1 MDIALYRKYRPKSFF
16 EVIGQ
21 DHVVKSLQ
29 GALELGKISH
39 AYLFTGPRGTG
50 KTTMARL
57 LAKTVNCANQ
67 SFGDRVSPSASA
79 SFAKAATEAE
89 AEAQGGSEPCNKCDS
104 CQNFNDGRT
113 LDLIEIDA
121 ASNRGIDEI
130 RQLRDGIKYAPTI
143 GKYKVFIIDEVHQL
157 TKEAFNALLKTLEEP
172 PAHAIF
178 ILATTEAHKVPET
191 ILSRVQ
197 QFAFRRLSVAEIIKK
212 LQKIVEAEKIKIDED
227 AVRLIAAYAGGSYRD
242 AESMLEQLRVWNDKI
257 IVKED
262 IEELLGAVDFEKVK
276 VMTDY
281 LNNAGAKEAIDY
293 VGTLTEGGTDLEM
306 FAKTLINHLRKIMLI
321 KVDSSLASLMAQE
334 LTPEQME
341 IVKKQADVF
350 SLSDVAQA
358 IKIFTIAQND
368 IKRSPIPSLP
378 IELAVVEIINNKK

>member
-1 MDIALYRKYRPKSFF
+1 MRNLVLYRKYRPQSWD

-21 DHVVKSLQ
+21 EHVVRTLTN
-29 GALELGKISH
+29 ALKLNRVSH
-39 AYLFTGPRGTG
+39 AYLFSGPRGTG
-50 KTTMARL
+50 KTTIARL
-57 LAKTVNCANQ
+57 LAKSVGCA
-67 SFGDRVSPSASA
+67 D
-79 SFAKAATEAE
+79 
-89 AEAQGGSEPCNKCDS
+89 
-104 CQNFNDGRT
+104 

-130 RQLRDGIKYAPTI
+130 RELRDGIKLAPTA

-178 ILATTEAHKVPET
+178 ILATTEAHKVPGT

-197 QFAFRRLSVAEIIKK
+197 QFAFRRLTIAEIIRK
-212 LQKIVEAEKIKIDED
+212 LQKIVEAEKIKIDEN

-257 IVKED
+257 IMKED

-276 VMTDY
+276 AMTDY

-293 VGTLTEGGTDLEM
+293 VGSLTEGGTDLEM
-306 FAKTLINHLRKIMLI
+306 FAKALINHLRKIMLV

-341 IVKKQADVF
+341 IVKKQADAF
-350 SLSDVAQA
+350 SLNDVVQA
-358 IKIFTIAQND
+358 IRIFTVAQND

-378 IELAVVEIINNKK
+378 IELAVVEIINNKI

>member
-1 MDIALYRKYRPKSFF
+1 MGNLVLYRKYRPQNWD

-21 DHVVKSLQ
+21 EHVVRTLTS
-29 GALELGKISH
+29 ALKLDRVSH
-39 AYLFTGPRGTG
+39 AYLFSGPRGTG
-50 KTTMARL
+50 KTTIARL
-57 LAKTVNCANQ
+57 LAKSVGCA
-67 SFGDRVSPSASA
+67 D
-79 SFAKAATEAE
+79 
-89 AEAQGGSEPCNKCDS
+89 
-104 CQNFNDGRT
+104 

-130 RQLRDGIKYAPTI
+130 RQLRDGIKFAPTA

-178 ILATTEAHKVPET
+178 ILATTEPHKVPET

-197 QFAFRRLSVAEIIKK
+197 RFAFRRLTVVEIIKK
-212 LQKIVEAEKIKIDED
+212 LQKIVEAEKIKINED

-242 AESMLEQLRVWNDKI
+242 AESMLEQLRVWSDKI
-257 IVKED
+257 ITKED

-276 VMTDY
+276 AMTDY
-281 LNNAGAKEAIDY
+281 LNNTGVKEAIDY
-293 VGTLTEGGTDLEM
+293 VGKLTEGGTDLEI

-334 LTPEQME
+334 LTPDQME

-350 SLSDVAQA
+350 SLDTVARA
-358 IKIFTIAQND
+358 IRIFMVAQND

-378 IELAVVEIINNKK
+378 IELAIVEIINNKI

>member
-1 MDIALYRKYRPKSFF
+1 MRNLVLYRKYRPQSWD

-21 DHVVKSLQ
+21 EHVVRTLTN
-29 GALELGKISH
+29 ALKLNRVSH
-39 AYLFTGPRGTG
+39 AYLFSGPRGTG
-50 KTTMARL
+50 KTTIARL
-57 LAKTVNCANQ
+57 LAKSVGCA
-67 SFGDRVSPSASA
+67 D
-79 SFAKAATEAE
+79 
-89 AEAQGGSEPCNKCDS
+89 
-104 CQNFNDGRT
+104 

-130 RQLRDGIKYAPTI
+130 RELRDGIKFAPTA

-197 QFAFRRLSVAEIIKK
+197 QFAFRRLTIAEIIRK
-212 LQKIVEAEKIKIDED
+212 LQKIVEAEKIKIDEN

-257 IVKED
+257 IMKED

-276 VMTDY
+276 AMTDY

-293 VGTLTEGGTDLEM
+293 VGSLTEGGTDLEM
-306 FAKTLINHLRKIMLI
+306 FAKALINHLRKIMLV

-341 IVKKQADVF
+341 IVKKQADAF
-350 SLSDVAQA
+350 SLNDVVQA
-358 IKIFTIAQND
+358 IRIFTVAQND

-378 IELAVVEIINNKK
+378 IELAVVEIINNKI

>member
-1 MDIALYRKYRPKSFF
+1 MRNLVLYRKYRPQSWD

-21 DHVVKSLQ
+21 EHVVRTLTN
-29 GALELGKISH
+29 ALKLNRVSH
-39 AYLFTGPRGTG
+39 AYLFSGPRGTG
-50 KTTMARL
+50 KTTIARL
-57 LAKTVNCANQ
+57 LAKSVGCA
-67 SFGDRVSPSASA
+67 D
-79 SFAKAATEAE
+79 
-89 AEAQGGSEPCNKCDS
+89 
-104 CQNFNDGRT
+104 

-130 RQLRDGIKYAPTI
+130 RELRNGIKFAPTA

-178 ILATTEAHKVPET
+178 ILATTEAHKVPGT

-197 QFAFRRLSVAEIIKK
+197 QFAFRRLTIAEIIRK
-212 LQKIVEAEKIKIDED
+212 LQKIVEAEKIKIDEN

-257 IVKED
+257 IMKED

-276 VMTDY
+276 AMTDY

-293 VGTLTEGGTDLEM
+293 VGSLTEGGTDLEM
-306 FAKTLINHLRKIMLI
+306 FAKALINHLRKIMLV

-341 IVKKQADVF
+341 IVKKQADAF
-350 SLSDVAQA
+350 SLNDVVQA
-358 IKIFTIAQND
+358 IRIFTVAQND

-378 IELAVVEIINNKK
+378 IELAVVEIINNKI

>member
-1 MDIALYRKYRPKSFF
+1 MGNLVLYRKYRPQNWD

-21 DHVVKSLQ
+21 EHVVRTLTN
-29 GALELGKISH
+29 ALKLGRVSH
-39 AYLFTGPRGTG
+39 AYLFSGPRGTG
-50 KTTMARL
+50 KTTIARL
-57 LAKTVNCANQ
+57 LAKSVGCV
-67 SFGDRVSPSASA
+67 D
-79 SFAKAATEAE
+79 
-89 AEAQGGSEPCNKCDS
+89 
-104 CQNFNDGRT
+104 

-130 RQLRDGIKYAPTI
+130 RQLRDGIKFAPTA

-178 ILATTEAHKVPET
+178 ILATTEVHKVPET

-197 QFAFRRLSVAEIIKK
+197 QFAFRRLRVAEIIKK

-242 AESMLEQLRVWNDKI
+242 AESMLEQLRVWSDKI
-257 IVKED
+257 ITKED

-276 VMTDY
+276 AMTDC
-281 LNNAGAKEAIDY
+281 LGGARPTEQSFGRAKEAIDY

-306 FAKTLINHLRKIMLI
+306 FAKAIVNHLRKIMLI
-321 KVDSSLASLMAQE
+321 KVDSSLASLMSQE
-334 LTPEQME
+334 LTPEQIE
-341 IVKKQADVF
+341 IVKKQADAF
-350 SLSDVAQA
+350 SLDNVARA
-358 IKIFTIAQND
+358 IRIFMVAQND

-378 IELAVVEIINNKK
+378 IELAVVEIINNK

>member
-1 MDIALYRKYRPKSFF
+1 MRTLINALKLDR
-16 EVIGQ
+16 V
-21 DHVVKSLQ
+21 
-29 GALELGKISH
+29 SH
-39 AYLFTGPRGTG
+39 AYLFSGPRGTG
-50 KTTMARL
+50 KTTIARL
-57 LAKTVNCANQ
+57 LAKSVGCV
-67 SFGDRVSPSASA
+67 D
-79 SFAKAATEAE
+79 
-89 AEAQGGSEPCNKCDS
+89 
-104 CQNFNDGRT
+104 

-130 RQLRDGIKYAPTI
+130 RQLRDGIKFTPTVGI
-143 GKYKVFIIDEVHQL
+143 SKVFIIDEVHQL

-197 QFAFRRLSVAEIIKK
+197 QFAFRRLTVLEIMKK
-212 LQKIVEAEKIKIDED
+212 LGKIIEAEKIKINDD
-227 AVRLIAAYAGGSYRD
+227 AVRLIANYAGGSYRD

-257 IVKED
+257 IAKED

-276 VMTDY
+276 AMTDY

-293 VGTLTEGGTDLEM
+293 VGVLTEGGTDLEM
-306 FAKTLINHLRKIMLI
+306 FAKALVNHLRKIMLI

-341 IVKKQADVF
+341 IVIKQADVF
-350 SLSDVAQA
+350 SLDNVARA
-358 IKIFTIAQND
+358 IRIFMVAQND

-378 IELAVVEIINNKK
+378 IELAVVEIINNKI

>member
-1 MDIALYRKYRPKSFF
+1 MRNLVLYRKYRPQSWD

-21 DHVVKSLQ
+21 EHVVRTLTN
-29 GALELGKISH
+29 ALKLNRVSH
-39 AYLFTGPRGTG
+39 AYLFSGPRGTG
-50 KTTMARL
+50 KTTIARL
-57 LAKTVNCANQ
+57 LAKSVGCV
-67 SFGDRVSPSASA
+67 D
-79 SFAKAATEAE
+79 
-89 AEAQGGSEPCNKCDS
+89 
-104 CQNFNDGRT
+104 

-130 RQLRDGIKYAPTI
+130 RELRDGIKFAPTA

-178 ILATTEAHKVPET
+178 ILATTEAHKVPGT

-197 QFAFRRLSVAEIIKK
+197 QFAFRRLTIAEIIRK
-212 LQKIVEAEKIKIDED
+212 LQKIVEAEKIKIDEN

-257 IVKED
+257 IMKED

-276 VMTDY
+276 AMTDY

-293 VGTLTEGGTDLEM
+293 VGSLTEGGTDLEM
-306 FAKTLINHLRKIMLI
+306 FAKALINHLRKIMLV

-341 IVKKQADVF
+341 IVKKQADAF
-350 SLSDVAQA
+350 SLNDVVQA
-358 IKIFTIAQND
+358 IRIFTVAQND

-378 IELAVVEIINNKK
+378 IELAVVEIINNKI

>member
-1 MDIALYRKYRPKSFF
+1 MRNLVLYRKYRPQSWD

-21 DHVVKSLQ
+21 EHVVRTLTN
-29 GALELGKISH
+29 ALKLNRVSH
-39 AYLFTGPRGTG
+39 AYLFSGPRGTG
-50 KTTMARL
+50 KTTIARL
-57 LAKTVNCANQ
+57 LAKSVGCA
-67 SFGDRVSPSASA
+67 D
-79 SFAKAATEAE
+79 
-89 AEAQGGSEPCNKCDS
+89 
-104 CQNFNDGRT
+104 

-130 RQLRDGIKYAPTI
+130 RELRDGIKFAPTA

-197 QFAFRRLSVAEIIKK
+197 QFAFRRLTIAEIIRK
-212 LQKIVEAEKIKIDED
+212 LQKIVEAEKIKIDEN

-257 IVKED
+257 IMKED

-276 VMTDY
+276 AMTDY

-293 VGTLTEGGTDLEM
+293 VGSLTEGGTDLEM
-306 FAKTLINHLRKIMLI
+306 FAKALINHLRKIMLV

-341 IVKKQADVF
+341 IVKKQADAF
-350 SLSDVAQA
+350 SLNDVAQA
-358 IKIFTIAQND
+358 IRIFTVAQND

-378 IELAVVEIINNKK
+378 IELAVVEIINNKI

>member
-1 MDIALYRKYRPKSFF
+1 MRNLVLYRKYRPQNWD

-21 DHVVKSLQ
+21 EHVVRTLTN
-29 GALELGKISH
+29 ALKLDRVSH
-39 AYLFTGPRGTG
+39 AYLFSGPRGTG
-50 KTTMARL
+50 KTTIARL
-57 LAKTVNCANQ
+57 LAKSVGCA
-67 SFGDRVSPSASA
+67 G
-79 SFAKAATEAE
+79 
-89 AEAQGGSEPCNKCDS
+89 
-104 CQNFNDGRT
+104 

-130 RQLRDGIKYAPTI
+130 RQLRDGIKFAPTV

-191 ILSRVQ
+191 IISRVQ

-212 LQKIVEAEKIKIDED
+212 LQKIVEAEKIKINED

-257 IVKED
+257 IAKED

-276 VMTDY
+276 AMTDC
-281 LNNAGAKEAIDY
+281 LNNADAKKAIDY

-306 FAKTLINHLRKIMLI
+306 FAKALINHLRKIMLI

-334 LTPEQME
+334 LTPDQVE
-341 IVKKQADVF
+341 IVKKQADIF
-350 SLSDVAQA
+350 SLDNVARA
-358 IKIFTIAQND
+358 IRIFTIAQND

-378 IELAVVEIINNKK
+378 IELAVVEIINNKI

>member
-1 MDIALYRKYRPKSFF
+1 MGNLVLYRKYRPQSWE

-21 DHVVKSLQ
+21 EHVVRTLTN
-29 GALELGKISH
+29 ALKLGRVSH
-39 AYLFTGPRGTG
+39 AYLFSGPRGTG
-50 KTTMARL
+50 KTTIARL
-57 LAKTVNCANQ
+57 LAKSVGCV
-67 SFGDRVSPSASA
+67 D
-79 SFAKAATEAE
+79 
-89 AEAQGGSEPCNKCDS
+89 
-104 CQNFNDGRT
+104 

-130 RQLRDGIKYAPTI
+130 RQLRDGIKFTPTA

-197 QFAFRRLSVAEIIKK
+197 QFAFRRLTVLEIMKK
-212 LQKIVEAEKIKIDED
+212 LGKIIEAEKIKINDD
-227 AVRLIAAYAGGSYRD
+227 AVRLIANYAGGSYRD

-257 IVKED
+257 IAKED

-276 VMTDY
+276 AMTDY

-293 VGTLTEGGTDLEM
+293 VGVLTEGGTDLEM
-306 FAKTLINHLRKIMLI
+306 FAKALVNHLRKIMLI

-341 IVKKQADVF
+341 IVIKQADAF

-358 IKIFTIAQND
+358 IRIFTIAQND
-368 IKRSPIPSLP
+368 IKRSSIPSLP
-378 IELAVVEIINNKK
+378 IELAVVEIINNKI

>member
-1 MDIALYRKYRPKSFF
+1 MRNLVLYRKYRPQSWD

-21 DHVVKSLQ
+21 EHVVRTLTN
-29 GALELGKISH
+29 ALKLNRVSH
-39 AYLFTGPRGTG
+39 AYLFSGPRGTG
-50 KTTMARL
+50 KTTIARL
-57 LAKTVNCANQ
+57 LAKSVGCA
-67 SFGDRVSPSASA
+67 D
-79 SFAKAATEAE
+79 
-89 AEAQGGSEPCNKCDS
+89 
-104 CQNFNDGRT
+104 

-130 RQLRDGIKYAPTI
+130 RELRDGIKFAPTA

-178 ILATTEAHKVPET
+178 ILATTEAHKVPGT

-197 QFAFRRLSVAEIIKK
+197 QFAFRRLTIAEIIRK
-212 LQKIVEAEKIKIDED
+212 LQKIVEAEKIKIDEN

-257 IVKED
+257 IMKED

-276 VMTDY
+276 AMTDY

-293 VGTLTEGGTDLEM
+293 VGSLTEGGTDLEM
-306 FAKTLINHLRKIMLI
+306 FAKALINHLRKIMLV

-341 IVKKQADVF
+341 IVKKQADAF
-350 SLSDVAQA
+350 SLNDVVQA
-358 IKIFTIAQND
+358 IRIFTVAQND

-378 IELAVVEIINNKK
+378 IELAVVEIINNKI

>member
-1 MDIALYRKYRPKSFF
+1 MRNLVLYRKYRPQSWD

-21 DHVVKSLQ
+21 EHVVRTLTN
-29 GALELGKISH
+29 ALKLNRVSH
-39 AYLFTGPRGTG
+39 AYLFSGPRGTG
-50 KTTMARL
+50 KTTIARL
-57 LAKTVNCANQ
+57 LAKSVGCA
-67 SFGDRVSPSASA
+67 D
-79 SFAKAATEAE
+79 
-89 AEAQGGSEPCNKCDS
+89 
-104 CQNFNDGRT
+104 

-130 RQLRDGIKYAPTI
+130 RELRDGIKFAPTA

-178 ILATTEAHKVPET
+178 ILATTEAHKVPGT

-197 QFAFRRLSVAEIIKK
+197 QFAFRRLTIAEIIRK
-212 LQKIVEAEKIKIDED
+212 LQKIVEAEKIKIDEN

-257 IVKED
+257 IMKED

-276 VMTDY
+276 AMTDY

-293 VGTLTEGGTDLEM
+293 VGSLTEGGTDLEM
-306 FAKTLINHLRKIMLI
+306 FAKALINHLRKIMLV

-341 IVKKQADVF
+341 IVKKQADAF
-350 SLSDVAQA
+350 SLNDVVQA
-358 IKIFTIAQND
+358 IRIFTVAQND
-368 IKRSPIPSLP
+368 IKRSPIPSLQ
-378 IELAVVEIINNKK
+378 IELAVVEIINNKI

>member
-1 MDIALYRKYRPKSFF
+1 MGNLVLYRKYRPQNWD

-21 DHVVKSLQ
+21 EHVVRTLTN
-29 GALELGKISH
+29 ALKLGRVSH
-39 AYLFTGPRGTG
+39 AYLFSGPRGTG
-50 KTTMARL
+50 KTTIARL
-57 LAKTVNCANQ
+57 LAKSVGCV
-67 SFGDRVSPSASA
+67 G
-79 SFAKAATEAE
+79 
-89 AEAQGGSEPCNKCDS
+89 
-104 CQNFNDGRT
+104 

-130 RQLRDGIKYAPTI
+130 RQLRDGIKFAPTV

-178 ILATTEAHKVPET
+178 ILATTEVHKVPET

-197 QFAFRRLSVAEIIKK
+197 QFAFRRLTVAEIIKK
-212 LQKIVEAEKIKIDED
+212 LQKIIEAEKIKIDED

-242 AESMLEQLRVWNDKI
+242 AESMLEQLRVWSDKI
-257 IVKED
+257 IAKED

-276 VMTDY
+276 VMADY
-281 LNNAGAKEAIDY
+281 LNSASAKEAIDY
-293 VGTLTEGGTDLEM
+293 VGALTEGGTDLEM
-306 FAKTLINHLRKIMLI
+306 FAKALINHLRKIMLI

-334 LTPEQME
+334 LTPDQVE
-341 IVKKQADVF
+341 IVKKQADIF
-350 SLSDVAQA
+350 SLDNVARA
-358 IKIFTIAQND
+358 IRIFVVAQND

-378 IELAVVEIINNKK
+378 IELAVVEIINNKNPV